1 MMLFEIPD
9 TQKSVT
15 ERICR
20 KRGKEKMSQIFGAI
34 MLVVMGILGGLP
46 TLYLCVSLVVVLAQ
60 KIYGKVGHGKTLTP
74 LKIAKKS
81 TPAGNIRPVG
91 GIFFPFCRKIW

>member
-1 MMLFEIPD
+1 MLFEIPD

-34 MLVVMGILGGLP
+34 MLVVREFW
-46 TLYLCVSLVVVLAQ
+46 AD
-60 KIYGKVGHGKTLTP
+60 
-74 LKIAKKS
+74 
-81 TPAGNIRPVG
+81 
-91 GIFFPFCRKIW
+91 FPPCTCA

>member
-34 MLVVMGILGGLP
+34 MLVVMGILGGFP
-46 TLYLCVSLVVVLAQ
+46 TLDLCVSLVVVLAQ
-60 KIYGKVGHGKTLTP
+60 KIYGKVVHGKSLY
-74 LKIAKKS
+74 A
-81 TPAGNIRPVG
+81 
-91 GIFFPFCRKIW
+91 

>member
-20 KRGKEKMSQIFGAI
+20 KRGKEKNESDFWCDYAWGNGNSGRISHPVPVREPCCGA
-34 MLVVMGILGGLP
+34 G
-46 TLYLCVSLVVVLAQ
+46 TE
-60 KIYGKVGHGKTLTP
+60 
-74 LKIAKKS
+74 
-81 TPAGNIRPVG
+81 NIRKG
-91 GIFFPFCRKIW
+91 CSWKILIRLKNCKKQSRRR

>member
-1 MMLFEIPD
+1 MCRIYGRKKLVWYDAFEIPD

-20 KRGKEKMSQIFGAI
+20 KRVKKNESDFGAI
-34 MLVVMGILGGLP
+34 MLGVMGILGGLP

-60 KIYGKVGHGKTLTP
+60 KIYGKVVHGKSLY
-74 LKIAKKS
+74 A
-81 TPAGNIRPVG
+81 
-91 GIFFPFCRKIW
+91 

>member
-1 MMLFEIPD
+1 VSNLWKKKSWFGMMLFEIPD

-60 KIYGKVGHGKTLTP
+60 KIYGKVVHGKSLY
-74 LKIAKKS
+74 A
-81 TPAGNIRPVG
+81 
-91 GIFFPFCRKIW
+91 

>member
-1 MMLFEIPD
+1 MLFEIPD

-34 MLVVMGILGGLP
+34 MLGVMGILGGLP
-46 TLYLCVSLVVVLAQ
+46 NLCVSLVVVLAQ
-60 KIYGKVGHGKTLTP
+60 KIYGKVVHGKSLY
-74 LKIAKKS
+74 A
-81 TPAGNIRPVG
+81 
-91 GIFFPFCRKIW
+91 

>member
-1 MMLFEIPD
+1 MLFEIPD

-20 KRGKEKMSQIFGAI
+20 KRGKEKSQIFGAI
-34 MLVVMGILGGLP
+34 MLGVMGILGGLP

-60 KIYGKVGHGKTLTP
+60 KIYGKVVHGKSLY
-74 LKIAKKS
+74 A
-81 TPAGNIRPVG
+81 
-91 GIFFPFCRKIW
+91 

>member
-34 MLVVMGILGGLP
+34 MLGVMGVYIGTIVLLNIP
-46 TLYLCVSLVVVLAQ
+46 SVQQVMSLFVAEELSDLLNTRVT
-60 KIYGKVGHGKTLTP
+60 IGR
-74 LKIAKKS
+74 I
-81 TPAGNIRPVG
+81 NIIRASRAASYSE
-91 GIFFPFCRKIW
+91 FRR

>member
-1 MMLFEIPD
+1 MLFEIPD

-34 MLVVMGILGGLP
+34 MLVVMGILGRISHPVPVREPCCG
-46 TLYLCVSLVVVLAQ
+46 
-60 KIYGKVGHGKTLTP
+60 
-74 LKIAKKS
+74 
-81 TPAGNIRPVG
+81 AGTENIRKG
-91 GIFFPFCRKIW
+91 CSWKILIRLKNCKKQSRRR